1 MVNIASEEDFS
12 QVLEV
17 LESEVE
23 ALEGIFMDE
32 NVIKEGI

>member
-1 MVNIASEEDFS
+1 MVDFASEEDFS

-32 NVIKEGI
+32 NVI

>member
-1 MVNIASEEDFS
+1 MVDLASQEDFS
-12 QVLEV
+12 EVLEV

-32 NVIKEGI
+32 HVI